1 MKDLIVKQAEQL
13 KEKPSVDRLGFGI
26 HFTDHMLVVD
36 YESGQWQSARIEPYG
51 NLSLDP
57 AATVLHYGQA
67 IFEGLKAYRM
77 KDGNVGIFRPRDA
90 FARLNRSAVRLCMP
104 VIDEEQAL
112 SDLKALISTDK
123 QWVPSAKE
131 TSLYIRPYMIASE
144 PFLGVRPASSYK
156 FVTIMSPVGA
166 YYPEGFKPIKI
177 MVENQY
183 VRAVRGGLGFAKA
196 SANYAASLLAQ
207 EEAKKAGYTQVLWLD
222 GIEQKYVEEVGT
234 MNIFFVIGDEL
245 ITPPLTGSILGGIT
259 RDSVLTIAKDWGWKV
274 AERQTSIEEI
284 YQAGQKGQLK
294 EIFGTG
300 TAAVISPVN
309 ELNWNGKI
317 IIPGA
322 GEVGELSQ
330 KLFQHITGIQYGEVA
345 DSHNWMEII

>member
-1 MKDLIVKQAEQL
+1 MTELAIKQGENL
-13 KEKPSVDRLGFGI
+13 KEKPSVDRLSFGI
-26 HFTDHMLVVD
+26 HFTDHMLVMD
-36 YESGQWQSARIEPYG
+36 YQAGGWQGGRIEPYS

-67 IFEGLKAYRM
+67 IFEGLKAYHM
-77 KDGNVGIFRPRDA
+77 KDGRIGIFRPRDA
-90 FARLNRSAVRLCMP
+90 FARLNRSANRLCMP
-104 VIDEEQAL
+104 AIDEEDVL
-112 SDLKALISTDK
+112 VGLKALIGVDK
-123 QWVPSAKE
+123 EWVPTAKE
-131 TSLYIRPYMIASE
+131 TSLYIRPFMIASE
-144 PFLGVRPASSYK
+144 AFLGVRPASTYK
-156 FVTIMSPVGA
+156 FVIILSPVGA
-166 YYPEGFKPIKI
+166 YYPEGFKPVRI

-207 EEAKKAGYTQVLWLD
+207 EEAKKAGYAQVLWLD

-245 ITPPLTGSILGGIT
+245 ITPSLNGSILGGIT
-259 RDSVLTIAKDWGWKV
+259 RNSVLTIAKDWGLKV

-284 YQAGQKGQLK
+284 YQASQKGLLK

-309 ELNWNGKI
+309 ELNWDGKI
-317 IIPGA
+317 IVPGN
-322 GEVGELSQ
+322 GGVGELSQ
-330 KLFQHITGIQYGEVA
+330 KLYQHITGIQYGKVI
-345 DSHNWMEII
+345 DTYNWMEVL